1 MQIDYK
7 EEKIILTLTLLL
19 DYGLLG
25 QIIFSDPDQTDQFG
39 RKIATVV
46 LNTFATIRRDFLT
59 RKINK

>member
-1 MQIDYK
+1 MQINYK
-7 EEKIILTLTLLL
+7 EEKIILTLMLLL

-39 RKIATVV
+39 RKIETVV